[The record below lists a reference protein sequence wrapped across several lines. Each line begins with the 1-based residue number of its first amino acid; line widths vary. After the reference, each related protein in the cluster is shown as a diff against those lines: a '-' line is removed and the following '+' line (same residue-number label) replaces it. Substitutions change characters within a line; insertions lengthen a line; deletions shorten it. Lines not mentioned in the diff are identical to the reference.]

1 MKRRLWIVLLALL
14 FVVNTYAWGEEDMIE
29 QGKTV
34 KLDYTLYVDGES
46 VDSSQGREPLEYVH
60 GNKMIIPGLE
70 SQLEGLHEGD
80 SKTVTV
86 APEEAYGQ
94 LDPNAVM
101 EVPRTM
107 LSPDISPEVGMVLQ
121 VPSQEGRTFNAT
133 IEEIKEDA
141 LVLNFNH
148 PLAGKELKFDIK
160 VVEVK

>member
-1 MKRRLWIVLLALL
+1 MVPLALM
-14 FVVNTYAWGEEDMIE
+14 FVLNTYAWGEDKMIE

-34 KLDYTLYVDGES
+34 KLDYTLYVDGQS
-46 VDSSQGREPLEYVH
+46 VDSSQGGQPLEYVH

-70 SQLEGLHEGD
+70 SQLEGLKEGD
-80 SKTVTV
+80 AKTVTV
-86 APEEAYGQ
+86 APTEAYGEI
-94 LDPNAVM
+94 DPNAVM

-107 LSPDISPEVGMVLQ
+107 LAPDITPEVGMVLQ
-121 VPSQEGRTFNAT
+121 VPSKEGRTFNAS

-148 PLAGKELKFDIK
+148 PLAGKELKFDVK